1 MFYSR
6 YIIFKLCPSAPPPP
20 SHTRRLVE
28 KNAYTEKGILNNM
41 STESFSKPKIFN
53 SISCLRKTIRRE
65 TKKGDEDTDT

>member
-1 MFYSR
+1 
-6 YIIFKLCPSAPPPP
+6 
-20 SHTRRLVE
+20 
-28 KNAYTEKGILNNM
+28 M